1 MSDVNSQKARIHR
14 LLLMGPVCPS
24 DYRVEIPRFAARV
37 FDLRQSGLTITTRPC
52 TAPVHFHKSKQKI
65 EYVLVR
71 EGTLF

>member
-37 FDLRQSGLTITTRPC
+37 FDLRQSGLTITTRAC
-52 TAPVHFHKSKQKI
+52 TRPNHFHKSKQKI